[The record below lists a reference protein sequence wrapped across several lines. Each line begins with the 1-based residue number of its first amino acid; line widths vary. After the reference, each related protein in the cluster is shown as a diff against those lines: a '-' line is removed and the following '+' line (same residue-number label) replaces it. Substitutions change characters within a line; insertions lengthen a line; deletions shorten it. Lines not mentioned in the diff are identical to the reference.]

1 MRKIAL
7 FSLFAVLIIA
17 GTALLEAAVDPFLN
31 AYDAWKQEQ
40 SYIPDQNPEEP
51 HPSSTFLTI
60 QNRDGECPLLIPY
73 DTESFTLAM
82 TPNDDGWLGPVD
94 LPFTFSLYGQPYTQ
108 CWINNNGNIT
118 FDGGYY
124 NYTPWGFPISGNPMV
139 APFFA
144 DVDTRGAG
152 SVWYRIEPNNM
163 VVIWDHVGYYSYGID
178 KLNTFELVISD
189 GSYSP
194 IGVGNNVAFSYADMS
209 WTTGSAS
216 GGTDGFGGSPATVG
230 INKGDGVLYAQIG
243 RFDHAGYDYDGP
255 YNNNDGVDWL
265 DCKLFLFNTG
275 GESANVAPVFT
286 EVPSETVIELN
297 QGESWSF
304 TFTVI
309 SPEEEQITNAVV
321 QHSLPS
327 GMSYTVN
334 PGNTCSIQMTINA
347 RASNGGSHTVKI
359 TATDDGT
366 PNLSAS
372 YEFVV
377 NISGG
382 GAVEP
387 ISGGMSIFPNPFVGS
402 QGANIGVELGADE
415 IGWLTICNDR
425 GQFLKR
431 YYFGCNTN
439 TVVYW
444 DAKDLKGVPCA
455 SGVYLCQLEKRYI
468 NDRENHPAPIVK
480 RMVLLK

>member
-194 IGVGNNVAFSYADMS
+194 IGVGNNVAFSYADMRR
-209 WTTGSAS
+209 TTGSA
-216 GGTDGFGGSPATVG
+216 T
-230 INKGDGVLYAQIG
+230 
-243 RFDHAGYDYDGP
+243 
-255 YNNNDGVDWL
+255 
-265 DCKLFLFNTG
+265 
-275 GESANVAPVFT
+275 
-286 EVPSETVIELN
+286 
-297 QGESWSF
+297 
-304 TFTVI
+304 
-309 SPEEEQITNAVV
+309 
-321 QHSLPS
+321 
-327 GMSYTVN
+327 
-334 PGNTCSIQMTINA
+334 
-347 RASNGGSHTVKI
+347 
-359 TATDDGT
+359 
-366 PNLSAS
+366 
-372 YEFVV
+372 
-377 NISGG
+377 
-382 GAVEP
+382 GAV
-387 ISGGMSIFPNPFVGS
+387 S
-402 QGANIGVELGADE
+402 
-415 IGWLTICNDR
+415 
-425 GQFLKR
+425 
-431 YYFGCNTN
+431 
-439 TVVYW
+439 
-444 DAKDLKGVPCA
+444 
-455 SGVYLCQLEKRYI
+455 
-468 NDRENHPAPIVK
+468 
-480 RMVLLK
+480 